1 MELRG
6 DDEIWFDAA
15 EWERYAELADA
26 HVRAGRV
33 AHFVE
38 VAADEAD
45 ALDRWYGLSFGRQQV
60 YASAP
65 VGAPAYD
72 GPVRV
77 RPGDL
82 ETALALSEVLFDH
95 LSGPPVWS
103 FRTPRAE
110 AEVRREWAE
119 FLAEPETTHLVG
131 ELDGRAV
138 AHIALH
144 GDALEVAATLPDARG
159 RGAMRALWAAA
170 QEHAAGERWTTD
182 WRATNREADACWT
195 ALGFRPVRYRLHRLV
210 GR

>member
-6 DDEIWFDAA
+6 DDEIWFDAG
-15 EWERYAELADA
+15 EWERYAELADE
-26 HVRAGRV
+26 HVRAGRL
-33 AHFVE
+33 AHFVL
-38 VAADEAD
+38 VDADD
-45 ALDRWYGLSFGRQQV
+45 PALDRWVGLSFGRQQV

-65 VGAPAYD
+65 VGAPAYA

-82 ETALALSEVLFDH
+82 ESALRFSAVLFDH

-103 FRTPRAE
+103 FRAPRAE
-110 AEVRREWAE
+110 SEVRAEWEE
-119 FLAEPETTHLVG
+119 FLAEPETTHLVA

-138 AHIALH
+138 AHMALH
-144 GDALEVAATLPDARG
+144 GSSLEVAATLPEARG

-170 QEHAAGERWTTD
+170 QEHAAGERWETD
-182 WRATNREADACWT
+182 WRATNLEADACWRR
-195 ALGFRPVRYRLHRLV
+195 LGFRPTRYRLHRLV